1 MYCTSCGTQLQDT
14 ANYCSEC
21 GSQTGRAT
29 PRAQQ
34 APRRLYRLA
43 YDKKWAG
50 VCAGLAKYMDVDV
63 TLIRIATVAAFFCTA
78 SDSPVRE
85 ASSTLKLIASNKRMS
100 AGTKFPASRKIKS
113 PGTNS

>member
-21 GSQTGRAT
+21 GSQTGRST

-50 VCAGLAKYMDVDV
+50 VCAGIAKYLDVDV
-63 TLIRIATVAAFFCTA
+63 TLVRIAVVAAFFCSGGLVFLAAT
-78 SDSPVRE
+78 RE
-85 ASSTLKLIASNKRMS
+85 KQAARQHGKEEVFFH
-100 AGTKFPASRKIKS
+100 GP
-113 PGTNS
+113 

>member
-21 GSQTGRAT
+21 GRQTARAT
-29 PRAQQ
+29 STGPRQ

-50 VCAGLAKYMDVDV
+50 VCAGLARYMDVDV
-63 TLIRIATVAAFFCTA
+63 TLIRLATVAAFFCTGGMVLMA
-78 SDSPVRE
+78 YIVAIFIIPVDYGMPVP
-85 ASSTLKLIASNKRMS
+85 ASSEARATS
-100 AGTKFPASRKIKS
+100 
-113 PGTNS
+113 

>member
-21 GSQTGRAT
+21 GRQTART
-29 PRAQQ
+29 TSTQY

-50 VCAGLAKYMDVDV
+50 VCAGIARYLDIDV
-63 TLIRIATVAAFFCTA
+63 TLVRILVVAAFFCSGGLVLLAYIVACFIMPVDYGLPART
-78 SDSPVRE
+78 SPVH
-85 ASSTLKLIASNKRMS
+85 ATS
-100 AGTKFPASRKIKS
+100 
-113 PGTNS
+113 

>member
-21 GSQTGRAT
+21 GRQTSRAASAG
-29 PRAQQ
+29 PQH

-50 VCAGLAKYMDVDV
+50 VCAGLAKYLDVDV
-63 TLIRIATVAAFFCTA
+63 TLIRIAAVAAFFCSGGLVLLAYIVA
-78 SDSPVRE
+78 SFIMPVDYGLPVHIPAE
-85 ASSTLKLIASNKRMS
+85 ARATS
-100 AGTKFPASRKIKS
+100 
-113 PGTNS
+113 

>member
-63 TLIRIATVAAFFCTA
+63 TLVRILVVAAFFCSGGLVLLA
-78 SDSPVRE
+78 YIVACFIMPVDYGLPVPVSTE
-85 ASSTLKLIASNKRMS
+85 ARATS
-100 AGTKFPASRKIKS
+100 
-113 PGTNS
+113 

>member
-21 GSQTGRAT
+21 GGQTGRAT

-63 TLIRIATVAAFFCTA
+63 TLIRIATVAAFFCSGGLVLLAYIVACFIMPVDYGLPART
-78 SDSPVRE
+78 SPVH
-85 ASSTLKLIASNKRMS
+85 ATS
-100 AGTKFPASRKIKS
+100 
-113 PGTNS
+113 

>member
-21 GSQTGRAT
+21 GRQTSRAASAG
-29 PRAQQ
+29 PRQ

-50 VCAGLAKYMDVDV
+50 VCAGLARYLDVDV
-63 TLIRIATVAAFFCTA
+63 TLIRIATVAAFFCSGGMVLLA
-78 SDSPVRE
+78 YIVAIFIIPVDYGLPVPVSSE
-85 ASSTLKLIASNKRMS
+85 ARATS
-100 AGTKFPASRKIKS
+100 
-113 PGTNS
+113 